1 LLGAW
6 AGGGAVIGSEPVLTR
21 SPQDLG
27 DVLDTPY
34 PGTVSPAFGGGW
46 IGCLGYGFARDL
58 LPQPPALTVTARTR
72 EGIPMALRHA
82 TQRVEGLQF
91 HPESVLTIHG
101 MAIMRNFVQAVGRWR
116 TGSSWTQIMAQSA
129 TRVRGSAP

>member
-58 LPQPPALTVTARTR
+58 LPQPPAPGGCGT
-72 EGIPMALRHA
+72 P
-82 TQRVEGLQF
+82 
-91 HPESVLTIHG
+91 PS
-101 MAIMRNFVQAVGRWR
+101 RWKACSF
-116 TGSSWTQIMAQSA
+116 TPSQS
-129 TRVRGSAP
+129 